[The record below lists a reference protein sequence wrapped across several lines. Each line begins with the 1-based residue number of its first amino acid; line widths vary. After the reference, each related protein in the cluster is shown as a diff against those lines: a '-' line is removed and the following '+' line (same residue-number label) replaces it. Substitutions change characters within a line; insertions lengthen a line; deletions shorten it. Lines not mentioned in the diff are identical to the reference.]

1 MKSPLTR
8 IRVGAICLGIILV
21 VATCGY
27 RVSGEHD
34 SWIDALFMVVITI
47 SSVGFSEISRSTPRL
62 QLFTIGVIVFGI
74 SATAYTIGG
83 FLQMMTEGE
92 IDRALG
98 RRRMTRGIDR
108 LDAHVI
114 ICGFG
119 RIGQNLAQELQRQH
133 RPFVV
138 VEHDSDRIAEAR
150 EFGYLLINGDATEE
164 DVLVAARV
172 EQAKTLVTA
181 LPSDAANV
189 FITLTSR
196 NLNKDL
202 MIIARGE
209 YVTTEKKLLQAGAN
223 RVVMP
228 AVIGARQMATMITRP
243 STADLMEL
251 VADRTILD
259 VELDE
264 VPVPKGNRLI
274 GCTVRDA
281 EAHRRHRL
289 LFVAVKKPAGEMI
302 FNPDADYAFGE
313 LDVVIVMGRVE
324 DIENFRSEYG
334 V

>member
-8 IRVGAICLGIILV
+8 IRQGAICLGVILV

-27 RVSGEHD
+27 RLFVFD
-34 SWIDALFMVVITI
+34 SWIESLFMVVITV
-47 SSVGFSEISRSTPRL
+47 SSVGFSESSNLAPGI
-62 QLFTIGVIVFGI
+62 QLFTIAVIVFGI

-92 IDRALG
+92 IDRVLG
-98 RRRMTRGIDR
+98 HRRMTRGIER

-119 RIGQNLAQELQRQH
+119 RIGQNLAKELTRQH
-133 RPFVV
+133 RPFVI
-138 VEHDSDRIAEAR
+138 VEHDLERVAEAR
-150 EFGYLLINGDATEE
+150 EFEYLVISGDATEE
-164 DVLVAARV
+164 DVLLAARV
-172 EQAKTLVTA
+172 EQAETLVTG

-228 AVIGARQMATMITRP
+228 AVIGAQRMATMMTRP

-251 VADRTILD
+251 VADRSILD

-264 VPVPKGNRLI
+264 FTVPKDNRLV

-313 LDVVIVMGRVE
+313 LDIAIVMGRVE
-324 DIENFRSEYG
+324 DIASFRGEYG
-334 V
+334 F